1 MHERTTNRT
10 NTAKGQKVYPSA
22 EAPGSQGVGAIW
34 KRCRGSGE
42 VSDSSSDP
50 VPMEES
56 SGARCAG
63 VSEWQKDQS
72 RSPHRGAGEREP
84 ETEGSPGSA
93 DPGADAVKKRD
104 ELALTNRPS
113 GATYSQE
120 QRHRIVEEVQRLRAQ
135 GFSISEVLRGLGVC
149 RSTYYGW
156 LKPPPV
162 RKKSTSMLSL
172 TAEEQHAIIEK
183 KKAEPQLSH
192 RQISGSLRQDGYWI
206 SPSSCYR
213 RLKAL
218 GWVMAAC
225 LRTAPWRVARYEP
238 FCPNQIWGEDWT
250 ILSIVGLRHY
260 LLTIIDYFSRYIV
273 AWAVVKTVT
282 QREVQA
288 LVALAYMSEGIEHQH
303 PKPIIRV
310 DQGSPNTAIKT
321 RQLIKDL
328 EMLLSP
334 ARAYRPTDNA
344 RQERWYRTVKQEE
357 IYCYPTYL
365 SAEIARLSLA
375 NYIEYYNEQR
385 PHQALWNYT
394 PGFVHRLRN
403 KSQLLNHY
411 RQMVQIAKEQRRQ
424 VNQKGVQQQL
434 ASAPN

>member
-1 MHERTTNRT
+1 MHERTTSHPNS
-10 NTAKGQKVYPSA
+10 AKGQKVYPSA
-22 EAPGSQGVGAIW
+22 EAPDSQGMGAIW

-42 VSDSSSDP
+42 VSDPSSDP
-50 VPMEES
+50 LPMEES
-56 SGARCAG
+56 SGAGCAS
-63 VSEWQKDQS
+63 VSEWEEAQIG
-72 RSPHRGAGEREP
+72 SPHQEAGEREP

-93 DPGADAVKKRD
+93 DPRADAFKKRD
-104 ELALTNRPS
+104 ELALTNRPT

-120 QRHRIVEEVQRLRAQ
+120 QRHRILEEVQRLRAQ
-135 GFSISEVLRGLGVC
+135 GFSISETLRGLGVC
-149 RSTYYGW
+149 RSTYYVW
-156 LKPPPV
+156 LNPPTV
-162 RKKSTSMLSL
+162 RKKSAAVLRL
-172 TAEEQHAIIEK
+172 TAEEQHAIIK
-183 KKAEPQLSH
+183 KKKGEPQLSH
-192 RQISGSLRQDGYWI
+192 RQVSGLLRQDGHWI

-225 LRTAPWRVARYEP
+225 LRTAPWKVARYEP
-238 FCPNQIWGEDWT
+238 FRPNQIWGEDWT
-250 ILSIVGLRHY
+250 ILSITGLRHY

-288 LVALAYMSEGIEHQH
+288 LLALAYMSERIEHQH
-303 PKPIIRV
+303 PKPIVRV

-321 RQLIKDL
+321 RRLIKDL

-365 SAEIARLSLA
+365 SEEIARLCLA
-375 NYIEYYNEQR
+375 HYIDYYNEQR

-394 PGFVHRLRN
+394 PGDVHRLGN

-411 RQMVQIAKEQRRQ
+411 RQMVQIAKERRRL
-424 VNQKGVQQQL
+424 VNQKGIQQQL
-434 ASAPN
+434 TGVPI